1 MEPPRCPHPC
11 LSFSRAEQDE
21 QARPHPGSVG
31 TDPCTAVNTAAGERS
46 AGRLRVAQGHRQ
58 FTPAP
63 LLPRTLPRW
72 SGLRAGVAEDR
83 SQRSGAVPELPDPVG
98 LTRHRHTVSHRP
110 GPRNRF
116 LLPPCSGTARLCFA
130 PCERPS
136 PATHPRYPR
145 DRSAPRGLRPPPPIL
160 GARCPPAAARGQRSS
175 GCGGRPVGAARAV
188 PGTGNSRRRSHL
200 GPTQPSPEGGG
211 QHGATRSSTA
221 ARIPAPAARQRG
233 GPAPGTARGR
243 VGAVSAHLRGRGRRN
258 PAGRS
263 LPSAEPGDCPVRGGG
278 RHPTD
283 RFLAAFSPRADPR
296 RAGRGARCAPC
307 GCSAPASLPPRSP
320 GLRRCRPSCYPR
332 GAARPSVGRFPVPG
346 CDTAD
351 GCSHTVLQT
360 PKIQTSESPTGA
372 IHGQK
377 IRSVLSAAPRGGGRP

>member
-1 MEPPRCPHPC
+1 MVGAAGRGC
-11 LSFSRAEQDE
+11 R
-21 QARPHPGSVG
+21 GSVPAIRG
-31 TDPCTAVNTAAGERS
+31 GPGAARFCRAHAAPSHRESPAGPAEPLPPPALLRDGPALLRS
-46 AGRLRVAQGHRQ
+46 
-58 FTPAP
+58 
-63 LLPRTLPRW
+63 
-72 SGLRAGVAEDR
+72 LRAPEPR
-83 SQRSGAVPELPDPVG
+83 HPSPVP
-98 LTRHRHTVSHRP
+98 P
-110 GPRNRF
+110 GPLRT
-116 LLPPCSGTARLCFA
+116 G
-130 PCERPS
+130 
-136 PATHPRYPR
+136 
-145 DRSAPRGLRPPPPIL
+145 GLRPPPPIL

-360 PKIQTSESPTGA
+360 PKIQTSESQTGA
-372 IHGQK
+372 IDGQK

>member
-1 MEPPRCPHPC
+1 M
-11 LSFSRAEQDE
+11 
-21 QARPHPGSVG
+21 G

-145 DRSAPRGLRPPPPIL
+145 DRSAPEGSAHPRPFSVP
-160 GARCPPAAARGQRSS
+160 GAHRQQRVGSGAPGVAAAPSGLLVPYRERGT
-175 GCGGRPVGAARAV
+175 AAAALTL
-188 PGTGNSRRRSHL
+188 GRRSHL
-200 GPTQPSPEGGG
+200 RRAAGSMARPGVLPPPGSPRPPLANGAGRHRAPPGGG
-211 QHGATRSSTA
+211 SGRCLPTSGA
-221 ARIPAPAARQRG
+221 
-233 GPAPGTARGR
+233 
-243 VGAVSAHLRGRGRRN
+243 GRRN

-360 PKIQTSESPTGA
+360 PKIQTSESQTGA